1 MTLYEMLAGRL
12 PWAASTTEFKV
23 LTLKSRGDF
32 PPPTDFYPEI
42 PEVVLRALNG
52 ALAVELEDRFTN
64 VGAFRRALEGAAL
77 EGAAL
82 AAPAVVAAQA
92 PKAEAEPVPASVP
105 VPKLEAAIEA
115 KGSRSTPWSFIRVG
129 LIVIVV
135 LSIVAKFFEVEGP
148 TNITTIKGAPARG
161 KAMPAAAEKAMPAA
175 AEKAMPA
182 VKSWQ
187 PPKTENA
194 VYYKT
199 SYPCENSTQADEFAI
214 CENPTLARLD
224 LEMADKYKAVK
235 RHTNNRSALISAQR
249 QTLNERR
256 KCGDDIICIQSVVST
271 RILFLEV
278 ELAIRGL

>member
-1 MTLYEMLAGRL
+1 
-12 PWAASTTEFKV
+12 V

-52 ALAVELEDRFTN
+52 ALAVELEDRFRD
-64 VGAFRRALEGAAL
+64 VGAFRRALEGVAL
-77 EGAAL
+77 E
-82 AAPAVVAAQA
+82 APAVVAAQA
-92 PKAEAEPVPASVP
+92 PKAEAELES
-105 VPKLEAAIEA
+105 EAAIEPTDPGLSPA
-115 KGSRSTPWSFIRVG
+115 STSPKPESKFPILGFVAVAVILFGVFYSFTNTEPLEEASTPAPEEWIEE
-129 LIVIVV
+129 
-135 LSIVAKFFEVEGP
+135 AAVEAVRDP
-148 TNITTIKGAPARG
+148 
-161 KAMPAAAEKAMPAA
+161 
-175 AEKAMPA
+175 MPA

-271 RILFLEV
+271 RILELDL